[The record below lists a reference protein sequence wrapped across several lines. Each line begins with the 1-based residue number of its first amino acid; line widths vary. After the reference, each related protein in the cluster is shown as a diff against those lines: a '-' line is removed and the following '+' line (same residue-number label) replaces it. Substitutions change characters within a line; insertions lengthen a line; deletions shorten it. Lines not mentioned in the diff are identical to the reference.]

1 LEDVMP
7 HKKLEK
13 LQTPVARVL
22 NVVMSAYTGFLE
34 MDERFFLLDWAESS
48 SQELSK
54 IQQQMIV
61 FDVCNHK
68 PKKFPI

>member
-1 LEDVMP
+1 MP

-22 NVVMSAYTGFLE
+22 NVVISAYTGFLE
-34 MDERFFLLDWAESS
+34 MDARFFLLDWAESS
-48 SQELSK
+48 SPELSK

-68 PKKFPI
+68 AKKFPN

>member
-1 LEDVMP
+1 
-7 HKKLEK
+7 
-13 LQTPVARVL
+13 
-22 NVVMSAYTGFLE
+22 
-34 MDERFFLLDWAESS
+34 MDERVFLLDWAESS

-68 PKKFPI
+68 AKKFPI

>member
-1 LEDVMP
+1 
-7 HKKLEK
+7 
-13 LQTPVARVL
+13 
-22 NVVMSAYTGFLE
+22 
-34 MDERFFLLDWAESS
+34 MDERFFLLDWTESS

-68 PKKFPI
+68 AKKFPIQILYRGRKKNYTAIKRKTGNT